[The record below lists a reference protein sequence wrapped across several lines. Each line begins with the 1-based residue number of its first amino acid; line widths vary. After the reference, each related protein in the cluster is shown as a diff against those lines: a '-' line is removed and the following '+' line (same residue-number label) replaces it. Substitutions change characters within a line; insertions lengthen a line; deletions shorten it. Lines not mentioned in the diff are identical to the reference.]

1 METLPYVDAAPADPP
16 SPARRSVTAAVPA
29 LLMLVVGA
37 VGMTGRQVWQD
48 ELATWWAS
56 TISWTEFREL
66 LGHNDVVLAPYYL
79 FMRAWVGVF
88 GDSALA
94 LRTPALLA
102 MAAAAAM
109 TATLGRRLFGR
120 RVGLAA
126 GIVFALLPGITRYA
140 QEARPYAL
148 VMAGVTGSA
157 LLLLRA
163 VERPGPARRTAY
175 AVVGALATA
184 LHPLAL
190 PFLLAHAVW
199 AWRHARTGAFLA
211 AGAMA
216 AAPGLV
222 LLWAARD
229 QTGQVSWIDTPWW
242 ALVSVLGELLFSYL
256 LPLFVVAAVIAGI
269 VRRRRTEP
277 DAVWLLAVWAWAPI
291 LLLYALRPVQD
302 LFVHRYLLFVLP
314 AWAVLSTVAL
324 ADLYGAVTRKWSP
337 GTARIA
343 VTGAA
348 VLLAA
353 LALPG
358 HRDARTDPAWQPDLR
373 ALAEVVA
380 ARQQPGDAIVFGGSS
395 WNERL
400 SLRYHLRGT
409 AAPRDAFLARPQ
421 SRGMYAAAECGPGR
435 ACLGEPPRV
444 WLIVVDGAD
453 DPLAGLPPEKAEP
466 LRAGYA
472 VTDTVRARL
481 VRLVSYAR
489 R

>member
-1 METLPYVDAAPADPP
+1 METLPSIDARPADSASALRP
-16 SPARRSVTAAVPA
+16 VVVAAAPA

-56 TISWTEFREL
+56 TISWAEFREL

-79 FMRAWVGVF
+79 FMRVWVGAF

-109 TATLGRRLFGR
+109 TASLGRRLFGAR
-120 RVGLAA
+120 IGLIA

-148 VMAGVTGSA
+148 VLAGVTGSA

-163 VERPGPARRTAY
+163 VEHPGRARWTAY
-175 AVVGALATA
+175 AATGALTTA

-190 PFLLAHAVW
+190 PFLPAHAAW
-199 AWRHARTGAFLA
+199 AWRRGRARAFLP
-211 AGAMA
+211 AGAVA
-216 AAPGLV
+216 AAPALAS
-222 LLWAARD
+222 LWAARG
-229 QTGQVSWIDTPWW
+229 QTGQVSWIDTAWW
-242 ALVSVLGELLFSYL
+242 ALFSVLGELLFSYL
-256 LPLFVVAAVIAGI
+256 LPLFVVAAVVAAI

-277 DAVWLLAVWAWAPI
+277 DAVWLLAVWSWAPI

-302 LFVHRYLLFVLP
+302 LFVHRYLLYVLP
-314 AWAVLSTVAL
+314 AWAVLAAVTL
-324 ADLYGAVTRKWSP
+324 ADLHGATTRRRSP
-337 GTARIA
+337 GTARVVGTA
-343 VTGAA
+343 GLA
-348 VLLAA
+348 LLAA

-358 HRDARTDPAWQPDLR
+358 HRDARADPAWQPDLR

-380 ARQQPGDAIVFGGSS
+380 ARQEPGDAIVFGGSS

-400 SLRYHLRGT
+400 SLRYHLRG
-409 AAPRDAFLARPQ
+409 APAPRDAFLALPE
-421 SRGMYAAAECGPGR
+421 SRGTYAAAECGQ
-435 ACLGEPPRV
+435 ACLGEPPRI
-444 WLIVVDGAD
+444 WLIVVAGTD
-453 DPLAGLPPEKAEP
+453 DPLAGLPPEKAGP
-466 LRAGYA
+466 VRDGY
-472 VTDTVRARL
+472 TVVETFRARL
-481 VRLVSYAR
+481 VRLVLLAR
-489 R
+489 RT